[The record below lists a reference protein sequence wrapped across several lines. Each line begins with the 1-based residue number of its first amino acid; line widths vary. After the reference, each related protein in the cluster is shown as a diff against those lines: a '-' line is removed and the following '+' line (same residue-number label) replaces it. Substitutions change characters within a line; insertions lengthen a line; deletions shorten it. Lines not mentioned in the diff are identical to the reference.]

1 MIDNKDKG
9 KDQEK
14 KKDEALQKKVEKVET
29 TKNQPSKV
37 IQNEKKKDEKVE
49 TTKNLRSKV
58 IQNEKNS
65 ADKARDSGEDNN
77 YETAANR
84 SMLNGLTDDI
94 IEDLKK
100 KSSTRIWIMLGMT
113 VYFLLITILVFVI
126 VVSPKYSDYL
136 KSILLGGFFAN
147 LVGLIAIIFKY
158 IFSQSKELYDFW
170 IGIRDGIYHKDH
182 KE

>member
-1 MIDNKDKG
+1 MLDNKGKG
-9 KDQEK
+9 KDPEK

-37 IQNEKKKDEKVE
+37 IQNEKVE
-49 TTKNLRSKV
+49 TTENQRSKA
-58 IQNEKNS
+58 IQNEKS
-65 ADKARDSGEDNN
+65 LADKARDSENNN
-77 YETAANR
+77 YETTANR

-100 KSSTRIWIMLGMT
+100 KSRTRFWIMWGMT
-113 VYFLLITILVFVI
+113 VYFVVITYLVFKI
-126 VVSPKYSDYL
+126 VFSWQYSDYL

-158 IFSQSKELYDFW
+158 VFSQSKELYDFW